1 MIKLLLILLPCFLAA
16 SEVATP
22 LQETYVE
29 SSDTLNLDSKL
40 LNYQVIAGALIL
52 KDKDGKDRAE
62 IGYTAY
68 FLKGSE
74 SKDRPISF
82 CFNGGPGAASVWLN
96 VGFMGPKRVKG
107 EDLVFQDPPYAL
119 IDNESSLLDKTDMVF
134 IDPVSTG
141 FSRLAPGGNTADLY
155 GVDEDVQGM
164 VDFIRL
170 FTGHYKRYDSPKYFV
185 SESYGGLR
193 AAKAAYKL
201 HDDYG
206 YYLNGMLFV
215 SPGIDMQTIMAG
227 GCNDLPYMLFL
238 PSMTAVAHYHHKI
251 SGDLSSLLKEAENF
265 AATTYAHALFLGDKI
280 NEGEKRSVAEK
291 LAQLT
296 SLPPDLIMRMDLRIP
311 PYRFIKELLQNQGKV
326 IGRFDGRVVGIDSKE
341 SEVYS
346 AYDPS
351 LDAVFG
357 SVTSAFTQYLLNDL
371 KWPRVMDYHVLVPL
385 SPWNWGKGNQYASG
399 LKEMRNLMA
408 QNPKLKVVFMSGL
421 YDLAT
426 PYGST
431 EFSISHIGQNQEEL
445 SRIDQFL
452 YPAGHMMYYND
463 NIRKSMKKDLIRFFN

>member
-1 MIKLLLILLPCFLAA
+1 MLKFLLLLLPCFL
-16 SEVATP
+16 VATEVPPP

-29 SSDTLNLDSKL
+29 ASDNLNS
-40 LNYQVIAGALIL
+40 LNYQVIAGTLIL

-68 FLKGSE
+68 FLKGSDI
-74 SKDRPISF
+74 KDRPIAF

-96 VGFMGPKRVKG
+96 TGFMGPKRIKG
-107 EDLVFQDPPYAL
+107 DDLVFQDPPYAL
-119 IDNESSLLDKTDMVF
+119 VDNESSLLDQTDMVF

-141 FSRLAPGGNTADLY
+141 FSRLAPGNNTADLY
-155 GVDEDVQGM
+155 GVDEDVQAM

-170 FTGHYKRYDSPKYFV
+170 FTGKYQRYDSPKYFV

-193 AAKAAYKL
+193 AAKVAFKL
-201 HDDYG
+201 HDEYG
-206 YYLNGMLFV
+206 YYLNGMLFI
-215 SPGIDMQTIMAG
+215 SPGIDLQTIMAG
-227 GCNDLPYMLFL
+227 GCNDLPYLLFL
-238 PSMTAVAHYHHKI
+238 PSMTAVANYHHQI
-251 SGDLSSLLKEAENF
+251 SGDLSVLLKEAENF

-280 NEGEKRSVAEK
+280 SPEEKRIVAEK
-291 LAQLT
+291 LAELT
-296 SLPPDLIMRMDLRIP
+296 SLSPELIARLDLRIP
-311 PYRFIKELLQNQGKV
+311 PHRFIKELLQARGKV
-326 IGRFDGRVVGIDSKE
+326 IGRFDGRVVGIDTKE
-341 SEVYS
+341 SEIYS
-346 AYDPS
+346 SYDPS

-357 SVTSAFTQYLLNDL
+357 AVTSAYTQYLLHDL
-371 KWPRVMDYHVLVPL
+371 KWPKVMDYHVLVPL

-426 PYGST
+426 PFGST
-431 EFSISHIGQNQEEL
+431 EYSISHIGLNSEEL

-463 NIRKSMKKDLIRFFN
+463 AIRKSMKSDLNGFFIK

>member
-1 MIKLLLILLPCFLAA
+1 MLKYLLIFFPCVLLANETPA
-16 SEVATP
+16 P

-29 SSDTLNLDSKL
+29 SSAELNSDNRLLD
-40 LNYQVIAGALIL
+40 YQVIAGTLIL

-68 FLKGSE
+68 FLKGVE
-74 SKDRPISF
+74 KKDRPLAF

-96 VGFMGPKRVKG
+96 IGFMGPKRVNG

-119 IDNESSLLDKTDMVF
+119 IDNDASLLDKTDMVF

-201 HDDYG
+201 HDEYG

-227 GCNDLPYMLFL
+227 GCNDLPYLLFL
-238 PSMTAVAHYHHKI
+238 PSMAAVAHYHEQI
-251 SGDLSSLLKEAENF
+251 PGNLSDLLKSAENF
-265 AATTYAHALFLGDKI
+265 ASTTYAHALFLGDKI
-280 NEGEKRSVAEK
+280 NAEEKRSVAEK
-291 LAQLT
+291 LAALT
-296 SLPPDLIMRMDLRIP
+296 SLSPELIMRMDLRIP
-311 PYRFIKELLQNQGKV
+311 PHRFIKELLQKQGKV

-341 SEVYS
+341 SDIYS
-346 AYDPS
+346 TYDPS

-371 KWPRVMDYHVLVPL
+371 KWPKVLDYNVLVPL

-426 PYGST
+426 PYGAT
-431 EFSISHIGQNQEEL
+431 EFSISHIGLNQEEW

-463 NIRKSMKKDLIRFFN
+463 AIRKSMKKDLIRFFN